1 MESCFENV
9 MGRAWKIKEEKKN
22 KKKQKIINVKLEIR
36 WSYAL
41 CKNEVT
47 INII

>member
-22 KKKQKIINVKLEIR
+22 KKKNKKL
-36 WSYAL
+36 SMS
-41 CKNEVT
+41 N
-47 INII
+47 

>member
-22 KKKQKIINVKLEIR
+22 KKKT
-36 WSYAL
+36 
-41 CKNEVT
+41 KNYQCQTRDTMVICAVQE
-47 INII
+47 